1 VVARRDSAVGEQ
13 DPDGAKKTTKAA
25 GAGRAKRSAGAAGK
39 AAGAAASEMAATAKK
54 AAAVKRAASAKKAA
68 AAPSKKVAAA
78 SRKVAAPSGKASA
91 MSKKAAAPSRK
102 AAATSKKVAA
112 PKGAVAPKRAAK
124 KSTPVKVVAKK
135 TSVSSAPAKAT
146 APKQA
151 AAPNKRVAAASK
163 KAAAPNTATKK
174 SAPAK
179 AVTKKTSVSS
189 VPAKATAK
197 KTAALSAP
205 VKATART
212 STPTST
218 STPAKKSA
226 PAKKAV
232 TAAVT
237 PAKATPDKAAP
248 AKATPA
254 KTAPT
259 KITPAKPPRNES
271 HTALVRRARRINRE
285 LGEVYPYA
293 HPELDFENP
302 FQLVVATVLSAQTT
316 DLRVNQTTP
325 ALFGKYPT
333 PEDLAAANPEEVE
346 EILRPTGFF
355 RAKTKSVIG
364 LSKALR
370 DDFGGEVPGRLE
382 DLVKL
387 PGVGRKTAFVVLG
400 NAFGRPGITV
410 DTHFQR
416 LVRRWQ
422 WTDAT
427 EPDKIEA
434 AIGGLFPK
442 SEWTMLSHHVIFHG
456 RRICHARK
464 PACGA
469 CPIAPLCPAYG
480 EGETDPEKAQKLL
493 KYEKGGFPGQR
504 LNPPQSYLDAG
515 GIPAPPLGATIPSA
529 SESSASESSASAP
542 GASAP
547 GAPAPASAAPAP
559 RSPAR
564 EAG

>member
-1 VVARRDSAVGEQ
+1 
-13 DPDGAKKTTKAA
+13 
-25 GAGRAKRSAGAAGK
+25 
-39 AAGAAASEMAATAKK
+39 M
-54 AAAVKRAASAKKAA
+54 
-68 AAPSKKVAAA
+68 
-78 SRKVAAPSGKASA
+78 
-91 MSKKAAAPSRK
+91 
-102 AAATSKKVAA
+102 AA
-112 PKGAVAPKRAAK
+112 PKKAVAPKRAATTSAPPK
-124 KSTPVKVVAKK
+124 AVARK
-135 TSVSSAPAKAT
+135 TSASGTPAKATATKTSASSAPAKAT
-146 APKQA
+146 TRKP
-151 AAPNKRVAAASK
+151 
-163 KAAAPNTATKK
+163 
-174 SAPAK
+174 
-179 AVTKKTSVSS
+179 
-189 VPAKATAK
+189 
-197 KTAALSAP
+197 
-205 VKATART
+205 
-212 STPTST
+212 
-218 STPAKKSA
+218 TPAKKPA
-226 PAKKAV
+226 PAKKAAP
-232 TAAVT
+232 AAVT
-237 PAKATPDKAAP
+237 PAKATPTKATPAKAASVKAAP
-248 AKATPA
+248 AKAT
-254 KTAPT
+254 PT

-364 LSKALR
+364 LSRALR

-515 GIPAPPLGATIPSA
+515 GIPAPPLGAAIPSA
-529 SESSASESSASAP
+529 PAP

-547 GAPAPASAAPAP
+547 GAPAPASAGPAP
-559 RSPAR
+559 GSPAR